1 MDFLINFLMITLSLL
16 KWIVLANIVMS
27 LIRVSKTN
35 ILYLFTN
42 NLLEP
47 IYLQVRKLPH
57 KVWMFDFSPL
67 FILIWADLISYF
79 LMNYIA

>member
-1 MDFLINFLMITLSLL
+1 MITLSLL

-57 KVWMFDFSPL
+57 KV
-67 FILIWADLISYF
+67 
-79 LMNYIA
+79 